1 MPLAASASVARTDL
15 TRRSQRR
22 TPHSGDSPQEVPV
35 RWLAVETLTS
45 ALLADGPLGFIDP
58 KSLISSFGTFGV
70 LAIIFAETGLLVGFF
85 FPGDSLLFLAGVGA
99 SAFAPAVL
107 GEGVQLNVWWLL
119 IGSPI
124 CAIAGAQLGHYLG
137 AKYGRKMFDR
147 PNSRIFKPQY
157 VEKAE
162 YYFAKFGP
170 AKAVI
175 LARFIPIVRT
185 FLNPVAGVLG
195 MPARQFLVYNII
207 GGILWTDGILLV
219 GYLLAE
225 RLAGIDNID
234 KYILPAVALI
244 ILVSVMPIFVEI
256 LRNRRERRAGL
267 AAEAADGTDG
277 VGRHRA

>member
-1 MPLAASASVARTDL
+1 M
-15 TRRSQRR
+15 
-22 TPHSGDSPQEVPV
+22 
-35 RWLAVETLTS
+35 ETLTS
-45 ALLADGPLGFIDP
+45 GPLAVNVLDP
-58 KSLISSFGTFGV
+58 ASLIATFGTVGV

-85 FPGDSLLFLAGVGA
+85 FPGDSLLFLAGVAASPFVETVIPGA
-99 SAFAPAVL
+99 QPLA
-107 GEGVQLNVWWLL
+107 VWWLL
-119 IGSPI
+119 IGAPI
-124 CAIAGAQLGHYLG
+124 CAIAGAQLGHFLG

-147 PNSRIFKPQY
+147 PNSRLFKPEY
-157 VEKAE
+157 VAKAE
-162 YYFAKFGP
+162 YYFTKFGP

-195 MPARQFLVYNII
+195 MSARRFFVYNII

-244 ILVSVMPIFVEI
+244 ILVSVLPILVEI
-256 LRNRRERRAGL
+256 YRGWRARRSGGEVVEGAV
-267 AAEAADGTDG
+267 ADGTDG
-277 VGRHRA
+277 VGRHRSV